1 MNYVDRA
8 DSVMKKLY
16 EGNRSKKMTT
26 SQIRNLLSSMSDIYN
41 DVVRSDEVLS
51 PEIVSRIQYLRVQF
65 IYEYGRDD
73 PREACVRKFMD
84 ESGIINEIDKIGD
97 SKQRF
102 IDTERYMEALVAY
115 HRYYGG
121 GDQ

>member
-51 PEIVSRIQYLRVQF
+51 PELVSRIQYLKVQF
-65 IYEYGRDD
+65 IYEYGRD
-73 PREACVRKFMD
+73 ETKCVQNFMD
-84 ESGIINEIDKIGD
+84 ASGIINEIDKIGD

-121 GDQ
+121 KDQ